1 MNLALPPKSTMT
13 QREGAPAAPT
23 SSTIAAT
30 NPLGSSTESALIIAT
45 YPADTFPCP
54 TNGGTL
60 VVSCRLLGEGA
71 ETEEDSIT
79 GHKFQQVL
87 WRADMCSGSAFSG
100 TGNKSRNFTEFA
112 KNLVRSFNTDPSGIR
127 KAVVDATSCFEG
139 PEHRDDP
146 FAQNM
151 NAAKRLLTKLDHIYR
166 SSTVNKPQGG
176 ITLRFARPDTVR
188 SFIDC
193 AMGMGS
199 IRPSDAKATEFGP
212 PYRGRNLDDYLNR
225 LQGLD
230 IQRCSP
236 THSAYWES
244 GAQSPLHTCSPIEI
258 IQPGH
263 PATSKLVFD
272 LRPGRAGFMT
282 DTASPGRLG
291 KSHPSSSAPIV
302 YPGSTA
308 TQSLGRFKL
317 TKWKSCTFRSGEIQV
332 TIAISC
338 KQEGNE
344 VIYRAD
350 VCGGVSF

>member
-1 MNLALPPKSTMT
+1 
-13 QREGAPAAPT
+13 
-23 SSTIAAT
+23 
-30 NPLGSSTESALIIAT
+30 
-45 YPADTFPCP
+45 
-54 TNGGTL
+54 
-60 VVSCRLLGEGA
+60 
-71 ETEEDSIT
+71 
-79 GHKFQQVL
+79 
-87 WRADMCSGSAFSG
+87 MCSGSAFSG
-100 TGNKSRNFTEFA
+100 TGNKSKNFTEFA

-166 SSTVNKPQGG
+166 SSTVTKPQGG
-176 ITLRFARPDTVR
+176 ITLRFARPDTVQ
-188 SFIDC
+188 SFIDG
-193 AMGMGS
+193 AMGRGS
-199 IRPSDAKATEFGP
+199 ITPSDAKATEFGP

-230 IQRCSP
+230 IQRVSP

-244 GAQSPLHTCSPIEI
+244 GAQLPLHTCSPVASN
-258 IQPGH
+258 QPGAL
-263 PATSKLVFD
+263 PATSRLVFD

-291 KSHPSSSAPIV
+291 KSHPLWSAPIV
-302 YPGSTA
+302 YPGSRA
-308 TQSLGRFKL
+308 IQSLGGFKL

-350 VCGGVSF
+350 VCGGVSFSGTDAQERTLDRFVKSIETYVNRNHLDTLAKASQQSTKHLSGRPNRLGYGCLHASADIAALIYLSLVCIYRGCEAFRRIPPDSCQA